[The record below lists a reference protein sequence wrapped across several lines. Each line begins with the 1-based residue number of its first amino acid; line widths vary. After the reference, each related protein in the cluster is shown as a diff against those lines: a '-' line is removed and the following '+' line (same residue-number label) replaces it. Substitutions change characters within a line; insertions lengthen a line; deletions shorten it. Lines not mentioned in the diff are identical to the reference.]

1 MKKFLLIFVFLLT
14 ECGYQPIFINKNL
27 ANTEFYKIT
36 FEGDAEISRKINGSL
51 SLNENKLNAALNS
64 LLIKNKFEIKETS
77 KNSKG
82 QVESYK
88 SQVTLNIITIKKKKI
103 INNKSFFKET
113 NYNVK
118 DNKFDLVQ
126 YQNDIK
132 NNLINEVIEDII
144 LYMNIK
150 E

>member
-88 SQVTLNIITIKKKKI
+88 SQVTLNIITINKKKI
-103 INNKSFFKET
+103 INSKSFFKET